1 MSAVWTRSTRAPQE
15 NGPPDHKSVGGRH
28 MHALLSGGFEPGELA
43 GPRRTPGDVTQPKR
57 LKHRRR
63 PSGRKKKA
71 GGTEKIGSCPL
82 VACSRAAGSL

>member
-28 MHALLSGGFEPGELA
+28 MHALLSGGFVTGELA
-43 GPRRTPGDVTQPKR
+43 GLQETSRSRNAYTAGIGQANTK
-57 LKHRRR
+57 K
-63 PSGRKKKA
+63 SGRHK
-71 GGTEKIGSCPL
+71 GLSSRPL

>member
-28 MHALLSGGFEPGELA
+28 MHALLSGGFVTGELA
-43 GPRRTPGDVTQPKR
+43 GLQETSRSRNAYTAGIGQANTK
-57 LKHRRR
+57 KN
-63 PSGRKKKA
+63 GRHK
-71 GGTEKIGSCPL
+71 GLSSRPL